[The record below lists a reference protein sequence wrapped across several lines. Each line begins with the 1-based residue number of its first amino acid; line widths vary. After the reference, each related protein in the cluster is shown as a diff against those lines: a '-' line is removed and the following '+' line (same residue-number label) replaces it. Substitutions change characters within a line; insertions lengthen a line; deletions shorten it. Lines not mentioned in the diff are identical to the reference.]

1 MDKKNPNP
9 KRRRSEMREEKLE
22 QAILL
27 IRDVIIERLQQERYC
42 EAQNIGRTLEG
53 LLGLRV
59 QHPTGG
65 VR

>member
-1 MDKKNPNP
+1 
-9 KRRRSEMREEKLE
+9 MREEKLE